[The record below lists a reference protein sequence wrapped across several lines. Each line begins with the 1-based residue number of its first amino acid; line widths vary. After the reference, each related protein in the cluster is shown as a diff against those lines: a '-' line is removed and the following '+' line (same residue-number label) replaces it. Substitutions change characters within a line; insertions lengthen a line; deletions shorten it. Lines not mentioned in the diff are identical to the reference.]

1 MKILLLHPGRMP
13 QSREN
18 INCFSDVWA
27 YYLATE
33 LKRHVKLKLDM
44 IPLTLKDQELVNW
57 FAEMNVDGYD
67 AVIAVGLRYFSTVPR
82 EIGEVLRKKL
92 YPGFL
97 CQLYDGSRLDNDPVD
112 ITFTFRDDSFRYP
125 RDGEAN
131 RYVRHHSYNAWV
143 GWAADP
149 ELNSPAQDPTDL
161 RILVDHTNYGK
172 DSHDVTLDILA
183 QIKEFVN
190 SGDWSKKYQSVS
202 VRRFVSGGVEDVD
215 LTKIDS
221 VERYDRSKTIPLTEV
236 CKEHSAAHV
245 FCVTHPESVGQVVLE
260 TATAGA
266 LIVTPAD
273 FIAADRLATVRSVI
287 WKDKID
293 WAAVLRKINVARS
306 RELALKNSWEQVAK
320 NIRQE
325 LWLRKN
331 IRSGQ

>member
-1 MKILLLHPGRMP
+1 MKILLLHPGRIP
-13 QSREN
+13 QSCED
-18 INCFSDVWA
+18 ISCFSDVWA
-27 YYLATE
+27 YYLAAE
-33 LKRHVKLKLDM
+33 LKRHAKLKLDM

-57 FAEMNVDGYD
+57 FAEMHVDSYD

-112 ITFTFRDDSFRYP
+112 ITFTFRDDSSRYP

-131 RYVRHHSYNAWV
+131 RYVRHHSYNSCI

-172 DSHDVTLDILA
+172 DSHDVTIDILA

-221 VERYDRSKTIPLTEV
+221 VERYDRSKPIPLTQV

-245 FCVTHPESVGQVVLE
+245 FCVTHPESVEIGRASCRERVY
-260 TATAGA
+260 T
-266 LIVTPAD
+266 
-273 FIAADRLATVRSVI
+273 SV
-287 WKDKID
+287 
-293 WAAVLRKINVARS
+293 
-306 RELALKNSWEQVAK
+306 
-320 NIRQE
+320 
-325 LWLRKN
+325 
-331 IRSGQ
+331 